1 MKQENISEEPSY
13 KEEAEI
19 SEDIPQELEEES
31 LYVDDGSISDEAFEG
46 IPSEFDE
53 SDEIPSEDET
63 GEDVDSEDGIKNIFS
78 SFMDDEADE

>member
-1 MKQENISEEPSY
+1 MKQQENISEEPSY

-53 SDEIPSEDET
+53 SEEIPSEDET
-63 GEDVDSEDGIKNIFS
+63 GEDVEENSIKDIFS
-78 SFMDDEADE
+78 SFMDDDNDD